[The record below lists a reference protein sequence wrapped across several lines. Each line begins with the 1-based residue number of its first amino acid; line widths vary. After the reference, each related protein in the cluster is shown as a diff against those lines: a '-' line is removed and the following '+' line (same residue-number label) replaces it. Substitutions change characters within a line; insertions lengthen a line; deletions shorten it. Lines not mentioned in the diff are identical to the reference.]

1 MEKKALLFRLVVL
14 VAAMMCALGAAAAEA
29 YACYSPMTKTLTFY
43 YDDYRSS
50 LSGTTYDLNTGNND
64 PGWYTDGTRTN
75 VTRVV
80 FAPAFSGA
88 RPTTTRLWFSGM
100 QNLQSITGLNYL
112 NTSEVTHMEFMF
124 SYCTGLTTLDLSSF
138 NTSQVTDVAFMFSGS
153 SSLRTIY
160 VSSSWTTAAMTTSYG
175 MFNDCTSLLG
185 GQGTTWNSSNPM
197 DKTYAHIDGGTNY
210 PGYFTR
216 DPNEPE
222 AYACYTPSN
231 TTLTF
236 YYDRLRLGRTGTT
249 YYLNYGNY
257 QPDWVINSSYAN
269 VTRVVFDSS
278 FTDARP
284 TTTYSWFGQMSNLV
298 TIEGMEYLNTSE
310 VTDMTYMFYQCSSL
324 TSLDLSSFNTSRV
337 TSMTF
342 MFYGCSNLQTIYAG
356 DGWST
361 TAVRDDI
368 WMFKDCT
375 CLMGGMGTTY
385 DANHTD
391 KVYARIDGG
400 PSNPGYFTATGTPVS
415 YAYACYTPS
424 NTTLTFYY
432 DNQRFSRTGMTY
444 TLNVGENDP
453 GWVKDS
459 INANVTKVVFT
470 SSFADALPTTTY
482 RWFYQMSDLQSI
494 EGINNLN
501 TSEVTD
507 MTYMFYQCSSLTSLD
522 LSSFNTSRVT
532 SMTFMFYGCSNL
544 QTIYAGDG
552 WSTTAVRDDIWMFK
566 DCTCLMGGMG
576 TTYDANH
583 TDKVYARIDGGP
595 SNPGYFTATGT
606 PVSYAYACYT
616 PSNTTLT
623 FYYDNQRFSRT
634 GMTYTLNVGE
644 NDPGWVKD
652 SINANVTKVVF
663 TSSFADALPTTTYR
677 WFYQMSDLQ
686 SIEGINNLNT
696 SEVTD
701 MTYMFYQCS
710 SLTSLDLSSF
720 NTSRVTS
727 MTFMFYGCSN
737 LQTIYAGDGW
747 STTAVRD
754 DIWMFKGCTSL
765 VGGQGTT
772 YDDNHTD
779 KDYAHI
785 DGGPSNPG
793 YFTDIQDI
801 IGRIF
806 EVDGIYYKIEAYD
819 VLVTHDRT
827 GQYGC
832 YSGTVEIP
840 EEVYY
845 EPDGR
850 WYTVGGIDERAFYR
864 CPYLQHLILPNSIG
878 IIHNEAFE
886 DAFWDAS
893 NSTITCMAL
902 TPPLISPSAPDPYNA
917 PEMTLYVPYGT
928 RSAYQAIN
936 AWNQFGNIVELNYS
950 FKKNGIYYKI
960 TGDGTVSVT
969 YKDGNYNTYS
979 GRVSIPRTVT
989 FDGVTY
995 TVTAIDHL
1003 AFFNCPNLTGV
1014 IIPETVTTIGNRSF
1028 KNCTSLTSITIPNS
1042 VTSMGM
1048 YAFQNCTSLTDVVIG
1063 SGMTSIGAMAF
1074 NGCEDLDRGTIT
1086 CLALVPP
1093 TIASQNTFDG
1103 GHYDYTVLYV
1113 PQSACA
1119 DYQQAQYW
1127 GNFYDI
1133 RGIWS
1138 LDDAL
1143 NDDGGSIHFESTGD
1157 YPWKVVSGGS
1167 GALHYAESGN
1177 AGVASTTSTLMATV
1191 DVPESGATLSF
1202 VFKAWGEGNE
1212 DERIYDACT
1221 FYIDGSARFEYGEY
1235 QNDWESYSVDLEA
1248 GTHTLEWSYSKDGSA
1263 DPDGDYFAIDD
1274 VKLTPKQTVT
1284 LDDALND
1291 DGGSIHFESTGD
1303 YPWKVVIDGGGAFSY
1318 AESGN
1323 AGVASTTSSLT
1334 ATVDVPEG
1342 GATLSF
1348 MFQAWGE
1355 GYEEDRIYD
1364 ACTFYIDGRARL
1376 EYGEYQNDWES
1387 YSVDLE
1393 AGTHTLKWSYSK
1405 DGSADP
1411 DGDYFAID
1419 RVKLTPKPS
1428 VKRGDVNGDSSVNIS
1443 DVTALIDYL
1452 LTSNASG
1459 VNLTAAD
1466 CNQDGSINIS
1476 DVTALIDYMLTGA
1489 W

>member
-1 MEKKALLFRLVVL
+1 MIMEKKALLFRLVVL
-14 VAAMMCALGAAAAEA
+14 VAAMMCALGASAQEA
-29 YACYSPMTKTLTFY
+29 YACYSPMTTTLTFY

-100 QNLQSITGLNYL
+100 RNLQSITGLNYL
-112 NTSEVTHMEFMF
+112 NTSEVTNMEFMF

-138 NTSQVTDVAFMFSGS
+138 NTSQVTDVSFMFSGS

-175 MFNDCTSLLG
+175 MFNNCTSLLG
-185 GQGTTWNSSNPM
+185 GQGTTWNSSNPV

-210 PGYFTR
+210 PGYFTW

-249 YYLNYGNY
+249 YHLNYGNY

-278 FTDARP
+278 FADARP
-284 TTTYSWFGQMSNLV
+284 TTTYSWFYDMSNLE

-310 VTDMTYMFYQCSSL
+310 VTSMTYMFYQCRSL

-337 TSMTF
+337 TSMEF
-342 MFYGCSNLQTIYAG
+342 MFKGCSNLQTIYAG

-532 SMTFMFYGCSNL
+532 SMEFMFKGCSNL

-552 WSTTAVRDDIWMFK
+552 WSTTAVR
-566 DCTCLMGGMG
+566 
-576 TTYDANH
+576 A
-583 TDKVYARIDGGP
+583 
-595 SNPGYFTATGT
+595 
-606 PVSYAYACYT
+606 
-616 PSNTTLT
+616 
-623 FYYDNQRFSRT
+623 
-634 GMTYTLNVGE
+634 
-644 NDPGWVKD
+644 
-652 SINANVTKVVF
+652 
-663 TSSFADALPTTTYR
+663 
-677 WFYQMSDLQ
+677 
-686 SIEGINNLNT
+686 
-696 SEVTD
+696 
-701 MTYMFYQCS
+701 
-710 SLTSLDLSSF
+710 
-720 NTSRVTS
+720 
-727 MTFMFYGCSN
+727 
-737 LQTIYAGDGW
+737 
-747 STTAVRD
+747 

-819 VLVTHDRT
+819 VLVTHDGT

-950 FKKNGIYYKI
+950 FKKNNIYYKI
-960 TGDGTVSVT
+960 TGADKVSVT
-969 YKDGNYNTYS
+969 YKDGSYNTYS
-979 GRVSIPRTVT
+979 GRIVIPRTLT
-989 FDGVTY
+989 YDGVAY

-1003 AFFNCPNLTGV
+1003 AFFNCPNLTDV
-1014 IIPETVTTIGNRSF
+1014 VIPETVTTIGNTSF

-1086 CLALVPP
+1086 CLAQVPP

-1157 YPWKVVSGGS
+1157 YPWQVVSGGS
-1167 GALHYAESGN
+1167 ARHYAESGN
-1177 AGVASTTSTLMATV
+1177 AGVASTKSTLTATV

-1212 DERIYDACT
+1212 
-1221 FYIDGSARFEYGEY
+1221 
-1235 QNDWESYSVDLEA
+1235 
-1248 GTHTLEWSYSKDGSA
+1248 
-1263 DPDGDYFAIDD
+1263 
-1274 VKLTPKQTVT
+1274 
-1284 LDDALND
+1284 
-1291 DGGSIHFESTGD
+1291 
-1303 YPWKVVIDGGGAFSY
+1303 
-1318 AESGN
+1318 
-1323 AGVASTTSSLT
+1323 
-1334 ATVDVPEG
+1334 
-1342 GATLSF
+1342 
-1348 MFQAWGE
+1348 
-1355 GYEEDRIYD
+1355 EERIYD

-1411 DGDYFAID
+1411 EGDYFAID
-1419 RVKLTPKPS
+1419 NVKLTPKQS

>member
-1 MEKKALLFRLVVL
+1 MIMEKKALLFRLVVL
-14 VAAMMCALGAAAAEA
+14 VAAMMCALGASAQEA

-100 QNLQSITGLNYL
+100 RNLQSITGLNYL
-112 NTSEVTHMEFMF
+112 NTSEVTNMEFMF

-138 NTSQVTDVAFMFSGS
+138 NTSQVTDVSFMFSGS

-249 YYLNYGNY
+249 YQLNYGNY

-310 VTDMTYMFYQCSSL
+310 VTNMTNMFYQCSSL

-337 TSMTF
+337 TSMAF
-342 MFYGCSNLQTIYAG
+342 MFQGCSNLQTIYAG

-482 RWFYQMSDLQSI
+482 RWFYKMSDLQSI

-507 MTYMFYQCSSLTSLD
+507 MTYMFYQCRSLTSLD

-532 SMTFMFYGCSNL
+532 SMS
-544 QTIYAGDG
+544 
-552 WSTTAVRDDIWMFK
+552 
-566 DCTCLMGGMG
+566 
-576 TTYDANH
+576 
-583 TDKVYARIDGGP
+583 
-595 SNPGYFTATGT
+595 
-606 PVSYAYACYT
+606 
-616 PSNTTLT
+616 
-623 FYYDNQRFSRT
+623 
-634 GMTYTLNVGE
+634 
-644 NDPGWVKD
+644 
-652 SINANVTKVVF
+652 
-663 TSSFADALPTTTYR
+663 
-677 WFYQMSDLQ
+677 
-686 SIEGINNLNT
+686 
-696 SEVTD
+696 
-701 MTYMFYQCS
+701 
-710 SLTSLDLSSF
+710 
-720 NTSRVTS
+720 
-727 MTFMFYGCSN
+727 FMFYGCSN

-819 VLVTHDRT
+819 VLVTHDGT

-928 RSAYQAIN
+928 SSAYHAIN

-950 FKKNGIYYKI
+950 FKKNGFYYKI
-960 TGDGTVSVT
+960 TGADKVSVT

-979 GRVSIPRTVT
+979 GRIVIPRTVT
-989 FDGVTY
+989 YYGVTY

-1003 AFFNCPNLTGV
+1003 AFFNCPNLTDV
-1014 IIPETVTTIGNRSF
+1014 VIPETVTAIGNTSF
-1028 KNCTSLTSITIPNS
+1028 KNCTSLTGITIPNS

-1093 TIASQNTFDG
+1093 TINSQDAFDG

-1157 YPWKVVSGGS
+1157 YPWQVASGGS
-1167 GALHYAESGN
+1167 ARHYAESGN
-1177 AGVASTTSTLMATV
+1177 AGVASTTSTLTATV
-1191 DVPESGATLSF
+1191 DVPESGETLSF

-1212 DERIYDACT
+1212 DDRIYDACT
-1221 FYIDGSARFEYGEY
+1221 FYIDGSARLEYGEY

-1248 GTHTLEWSYSKDGSA
+1248 GTHILEWSYSKDGSA

-1334 ATVDVPEG
+1334 ATVDVAEG

-1348 MFQAWGE
+1348 VFQAWGE
-1355 GYEEDRIYD
+1355 GYEDDRIYD

-1405 DGSADP
+1405 DGSVDP
-1411 DGDYFAID
+1411 EGDYFAID
-1419 RVKLTPKPS
+1419 HVKLTPKQS

-1476 DVTALIDYMLTGA
+1476 DVTALIDYMLTGS

>member
-1 MEKKALLFRLVVL
+1 
-14 VAAMMCALGAAAAEA
+14 
-29 YACYSPMTKTLTFY
+29 
-43 YDDYRSS
+43 
-50 LSGTTYDLNTGNND
+50 
-64 PGWYTDGTRTN
+64 
-75 VTRVV
+75 
-80 FAPAFSGA
+80 
-88 RPTTTRLWFSGM
+88 
-100 QNLQSITGLNYL
+100 
-112 NTSEVTHMEFMF
+112 
-124 SYCTGLTTLDLSSF
+124 
-138 NTSQVTDVAFMFSGS
+138 
-153 SSLRTIY
+153 
-160 VSSSWTTAAMTTSYG
+160 
-175 MFNDCTSLLG
+175 
-185 GQGTTWNSSNPM
+185 
-197 DKTYAHIDGGTNY
+197 
-210 PGYFTR
+210 
-216 DPNEPE
+216 
-222 AYACYTPSN
+222 
-231 TTLTF
+231 
-236 YYDRLRLGRTGTT
+236 
-249 YYLNYGNY
+249 
-257 QPDWVINSSYAN
+257 
-269 VTRVVFDSS
+269 
-278 FTDARP
+278 
-284 TTTYSWFGQMSNLV
+284 
-298 TIEGMEYLNTSE
+298 
-310 VTDMTYMFYQCSSL
+310 MFYQCRSL

-337 TSMTF
+337 TSMEF
-342 MFYGCSNLQTIYAG
+342 MF
-356 DGWST
+356 
-361 TAVRDDI
+361 
-368 WMFKDCT
+368 K
-375 CLMGGMGTTY
+375 
-385 DANHTD
+385 
-391 KVYARIDGG
+391 
-400 PSNPGYFTATGTPVS
+400 
-415 YAYACYTPS
+415 
-424 NTTLTFYY
+424 
-432 DNQRFSRTGMTY
+432 
-444 TLNVGENDP
+444 
-453 GWVKDS
+453 
-459 INANVTKVVFT
+459 
-470 SSFADALPTTTY
+470 
-482 RWFYQMSDLQSI
+482 
-494 EGINNLN
+494 
-501 TSEVTD
+501 
-507 MTYMFYQCSSLTSLD
+507 
-522 LSSFNTSRVT
+522 
-532 SMTFMFYGCSNL
+532 
-544 QTIYAGDG
+544 
-552 WSTTAVRDDIWMFK
+552 
-566 DCTCLMGGMG
+566 
-576 TTYDANH
+576 
-583 TDKVYARIDGGP
+583 
-595 SNPGYFTATGT
+595 
-606 PVSYAYACYT
+606 
-616 PSNTTLT
+616 
-623 FYYDNQRFSRT
+623 
-634 GMTYTLNVGE
+634 
-644 NDPGWVKD
+644 
-652 SINANVTKVVF
+652 
-663 TSSFADALPTTTYR
+663 
-677 WFYQMSDLQ
+677 
-686 SIEGINNLNT
+686 
-696 SEVTD
+696 
-701 MTYMFYQCS
+701 
-710 SLTSLDLSSF
+710 
-720 NTSRVTS
+720 
-727 MTFMFYGCSN
+727 GCSN

-819 VLVTHDRT
+819 VLVTHDGT

-950 FKKNGIYYKI
+950 FKKNNIYYKI
-960 TGDGTVSVT
+960 TGADKVSVT
-969 YKDGNYNTYS
+969 YKDGSYNTYS
-979 GRVSIPRTVT
+979 GRIVIPRTLT
-989 FDGVTY
+989 YDGVAY

-1003 AFFNCPNLTGV
+1003 AFFNCPNLTDV
-1014 IIPETVTTIGNRSF
+1014 VIPETVTTIGNTSF

-1086 CLALVPP
+1086 CLPQVPP

-1157 YPWKVVSGGS
+1157 YPWQVVSGGS
-1167 GALHYAESGN
+1167 ARHYAESGN
-1177 AGVASTTSTLMATV
+1177 AGVASTKSTLTATV

-1212 DERIYDACT
+1212 EERIYDACT
-1221 FYIDGSARFEYGEY
+1221 FYIDGRARLEYGEY

-1248 GTHTLEWSYSKDGSA
+1248 GTHTLKWSYSKDGSA
-1263 DPDGDYFAIDD
+1263 DPDGDYFAIDN
-1274 VKLTPKQTVT
+1274 VKLTPKPTVT

-1348 MFQAWGE
+1348 VFQAWGE
-1355 GYEEDRIYD
+1355 GNEDDRIYD

-1411 DGDYFAID
+1411 EGDYFAID
-1419 RVKLTPKPS
+1419 NVKLTPKQS